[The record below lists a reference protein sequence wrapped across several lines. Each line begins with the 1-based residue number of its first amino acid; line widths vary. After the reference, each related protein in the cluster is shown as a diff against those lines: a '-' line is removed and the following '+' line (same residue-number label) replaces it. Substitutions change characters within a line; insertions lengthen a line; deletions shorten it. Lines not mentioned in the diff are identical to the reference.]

1 MALRKKTVQ
10 MKKTDRTR
18 DAGDVHGEVGRTAAA
33 QGDLAFESVGAAFL
47 VVDRAGWVLRSDGWE
62 RVLKTPTP
70 ARIPAQGDDPNPLLD
85 GVTAALEEAR
95 RLAGPTRR
103 MVSIELDR
111 ERFYTVSAGPIG
123 GKGEGAAAALVM
135 EITELFSLGPREGDA
150 IRQLAHD
157 LRTPLTSMS
166 GAVEL
171 LESGRLGQLT
181 PEQVRLLE
189 MLGKGM
195 QMMMSLLDDASARAK
210 SAQEGGAP
218 RRVSA

>member
-1 MALRKKTVQ
+1 MR
-10 MKKTDRTR
+10 KKTDRSRKR
-18 DAGDVHGEVGRTAAA
+18 DQPPA
-33 QGDLAFESVGAAFL
+33 QGEGRRETAQEDPTFDSVGAAFL

-70 ARIPAQGDDPNPLLD
+70 ARLPAEEPNALLE
-85 GVTAALEEAR
+85 GVTAAVEEAR

-103 MVSIELDR
+103 MVSLELDR

-123 GKGEGAAAALVM
+123 GRGEGAAAALVM

-171 LESGRLGQLT
+171 LESGRLGQLS

-210 SAQEGGAP
+210 AAQEAGA
-218 RRVSA
+218 RKRASA